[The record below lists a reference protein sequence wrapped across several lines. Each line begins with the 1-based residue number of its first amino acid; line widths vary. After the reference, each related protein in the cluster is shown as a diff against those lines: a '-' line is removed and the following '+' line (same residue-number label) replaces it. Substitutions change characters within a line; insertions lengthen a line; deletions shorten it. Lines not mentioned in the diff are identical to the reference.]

1 MRKITKKFLMMLT
14 SAMLVF
20 GTATVTYGADNTTVN
35 KSESITI
42 EDEKTPLAAA
52 EDTCGIH
59 RLVLLLTTVVIG
71 YNAIRVVSESKAE
84 QREISKQE
92 A

>member
-1 MRKITKKFLMMLT
+1 MCNHNIRSCYFFPYIQ
-14 SAMLVF
+14 
-20 GTATVTYGADNTTVN
+20 
-35 KSESITI
+35 SENITI

-59 RLVLLLTTVVIG
+59 WLVLLLTTGVIG
-71 YNAIRVVSESKAE
+71 YYAIRVVSESKAE

>member
-1 MRKITKKFLMMLT
+1 MKKLTKKLLMMLT

-20 GTATVTYGADNTTVN
+20 GTATISYGAVNTTV
-35 KSESITI
+35 ESTTI
-42 EDEKTPLAAA
+42 ADGKTPLAAA

-59 RLVLLLTTVVIG
+59 WLVLLLTTGVIG
-71 YNAIRVVSESKAE
+71 YYAIRIASESKAE
-84 QREISKQE
+84 QREIGKQE

>member
-1 MRKITKKFLMMLT
+1 MKKLTKKLLMMFT

-20 GTATVTYGADNTTVN
+20 GTATISYGADNTTV
-35 KSESITI
+35 ESTTI
-42 EDEKTPLAAA
+42 EDGKTPLAAA

-59 RLVLLLTTVVIG
+59 WLVLLLTTGVIG
-71 YNAIRVVSESKAE
+71 YYAIRIASESKAA
-84 QREISKQE
+84 QREIGKQE